1 MLKDKVFE
9 MINIKGFRDQ
19 KNVHFIYS
27 EVNESNISLPL
38 FTPSH
43 MWSRRGVVPD
53 KVTEGS
59 QLLVAN
65 LLESYIEEN
74 LEGISSEISRMLD
87 EEGET
92 WATAYLQLIKN
103 HSTDRYGLVF
113 IPIPYASE
121 KDLSPEVLEACRRI
135 AEEK

>member
-1 MLKDKVFE
+1 
-9 MINIKGFRDQ
+9 
-19 KNVHFIYS
+19 
-27 EVNESNISLPL
+27 
-38 FTPSH
+38 